1 MSHGTK
7 RPKPEVRRHLSIV
20 REDGPA
26 APIDGSWRVP
36 GSDEWIHTQCYGLC
50 THLEEYFDE
59 ESTEDLYIESYNLV
73 RQIFMNS
80 TTDWSEAA
88 LTSMKMSAH
97 WYSPVMY
104 HEAQHAGSER
114 SDYLVRGDD
123 GTQSLDD
130 EMVEGAI
137 GIAQNMSM
145 ATRLSID
152 GQDQD
157 MVVPDRVLNCLVY
170 LGVQG
175 RNVARNMYI
184 VMSEYTD
191 RARRGVND
199 DEPMDLELV
208 LSKFESTKSN
218 EEAVYAMGQFI
229 IGYSRI
235 VAEGA
240 ARGFGY
246 DSAIARYLSE
256 VIALDALGSIPL
268 ADFSANELGRMDH
281 DWVAATMEEAHDSTA
296 RSRDRA
302 AGSRDAEISAV
313 LGDIAAWTSETLD
326 RA

>member
-1 MSHGTK
+1 MSYGTE
-7 RPKPEVRRHLSIV
+7 RPRPRGGRHLSIV
-20 REDGPA
+20 REDGPT
-26 APIDGSWRVP
+26 DESWRVP
-36 GSDEWIHTQCYGLC
+36 GPDESIHVRCHKLC
-50 THLEEYFDE
+50 THLEEYSGE
-59 ESTEDLYIESYNLV
+59 ESAEALYIESYNLV
-73 RQIFMNS
+73 RQIFKDS
-80 TTDWSEAA
+80 TADWSEAA
-88 LTSMKMSAH
+88 LASTNRPAH
-97 WYSPVMY
+97 WYEAVMY
-104 HEAQHAGSER
+104 HEAQHAGSEQ

-208 LSKFESTKSN
+208 LSKFDSTKLD
-218 EEAVYAMGQFI
+218 EEAVDAMGEFI
-229 IGYSRI
+229 MGYSRI
-235 VAEGA
+235 VVEGA
-240 ARGFGY
+240 VRAFGY
-246 DSAIARYLSE
+246 DYAIARYLSE